1 MAKTILVK
9 EDVYRILSRLKDE
22 MGASSFN
29 EVLRRIIF
37 KAYNIRADMFGVD
50 KNRISEFSPERD
62 RLEDRDW

>member
-1 MAKTILVK
+1 M
-9 EDVYRILSRLKDE
+9 LSRLKDG

-50 KNRISEFSPERD
+50 RNRISEFSPERD